1 MAVGDLITATRYN
14 NLQTRVE
21 NILGNGSGNEGYGE
35 NTASSQVAVGNLV
48 TATHL
53 NQLYTDIDRIS
64 RHQTNQSSAGTIAQA
79 LIGDLIAD
87 ETSDNPDG
95 VLKGFADYE
104 NSMTVLENNP
114 NRFRLSALQSTTGTD
129 PDTLTFGP
137 TQWNQELNGY
147 FRVVFSSAD
156 ARRHYFNAGGTITF
170 VSSLSSTASG
180 GNVAKTNDWAT
191 MLSNAGTVS
200 FGYNYTSTSNSGT
213 GSAIGNFQLTSS
225 EQQLFRK
232 TGSGVYADNNYYI
245 RGKEVNS
252 TTIEFRIRMEE
263 ADTGNTSGAKGV
275 VPIDEYVVGNL
286 TTTMGFKR
294 ASGSYVDTPLPQLNR
309 QSNFSGS

>member
-21 NILGNGSGNEGYGE
+21 NILAIGSGNEGYGE

-104 NSMTVLENNP
+104 NTMTVLENNP
-114 NRFRLSALQSTTGTD
+114 NRFRLSALQSTSGTD

-156 ARRHYFNAGGTITF
+156 ARRHFFNAGGTITF

-252 TTIEFRIRMEE
+252 STIEFRIRMEE

-275 VPIDEYVVGNL
+275 VPVDEYVVGNL

-294 ASGSYVDTPLPQLNR
+294 ASGVYVNTPLPQLNR